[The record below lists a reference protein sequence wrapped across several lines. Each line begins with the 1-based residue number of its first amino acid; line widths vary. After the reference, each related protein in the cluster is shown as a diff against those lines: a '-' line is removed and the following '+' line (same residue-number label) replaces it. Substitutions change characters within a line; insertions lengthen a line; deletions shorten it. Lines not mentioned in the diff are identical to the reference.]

1 MLDFLPTI
9 QGKPFFYK
17 LAILILIVAGS
28 LLLTTIVGL
37 LIAIPIFGFGI
48 LENFIELSDMGNES
62 TIGFLKYFQVINQ
75 LGVFILPVIFYAYL
89 ENRKIGNYL
98 KIDKKP
104 GFSLLF
110 LSAMLIFVS
119 IPAIN
124 WMVAVN
130 EQMSLP
136 EFLQG
141 VESWMRS
148 SEDKAK
154 ELTDAFLEVDTMG
167 GLLINLFIIA
177 LLAALGEEL
186 LFRGIVLQ
194 LLWDGLKNSH
204 LAVFISSILFS
215 AMHLQFFGF
224 LPRTVLGI
232 LFGYIFIWT
241 GSLWIPIILHFLFNG
256 ITVVAAYLYTTGRTT
271 VNVETFGTTNNI
283 LIIVGSFILSIVLL
297 FVIHRQRSE
306 KTEHS

>member
-1 MLDFLPTI
+1 M
-9 QGKPFFYK
+9 
-17 LAILILIVAGS
+17 
-28 LLLTTIVGL
+28 
-37 LIAIPIFGFGI
+37 
-48 LENFIELSDMGNES
+48 ENFIELTDINNES

-104 GFSLLF
+104 GLSLLF
-110 LSAMLIFVS
+110 LSAILIFVS

-124 WMVAVN
+124 WMVVIN

-136 EFLQG
+136 DFMQG
-141 VESWMRS
+141 IETWMRS

-154 ELTDAFLEVDTMG
+154 ELTDVFLEVDTIR
-167 GLLINLFIIA
+167 GLLVNLFIIA
-177 LLAALGEEL
+177 FLAALGEEL
-186 LFRGIVLQ
+186 LFRGVVLQ
-194 LLWDGLKNSH
+194 LLLDGLKNSH
-204 LAVFISSILFS
+204 LAVIISSIFFS

-232 LFGYIFIWT
+232 LFGYVFIWT

-256 ITVVAAYLYTTGRTT
+256 ITVVAAYLYNTGQISID
-271 VNVETFGTTNNI
+271 VETFGTTDNN
-283 LIIVGSFILSIVLL
+283 LIIAGSFVLSIIILV
-297 FVIHRQRSE
+297 
-306 KTEHS
+306 

>member
-1 MLDFLPTI
+1 MLDFLPQL
-9 QGKPFFYK
+9 QGKPFYIK
-17 LAILILIVAGS
+17 VATLILIIAIS
-28 LLLTTIVGL
+28 LLLSTIVGI
-37 LIAIPIFGFGI
+37 LIAIPFFGI
-48 LENFIELSDMGNES
+48 GVLENFIELSDISNES

-104 GFSLLF
+104 GLSLLF
-110 LSAMLIFVS
+110 LSAILIFVS

-124 WMVAVN
+124 WMVVIN

-136 EFLQG
+136 DFMQG
-141 VESWMRS
+141 IETWMHS

-154 ELTDAFLEVDTMG
+154 ELTDAFLEVDTIG
-167 GLLINLFIIA
+167 GLLVNLFIIA
-177 LLAALGEEL
+177 FLAALGEEL
-186 LFRGIVLQ
+186 LFRGVLLQ
-194 LLWDGLKNSH
+194 LLLDGLKNSH
-204 LAVFISSILFS
+204 LAVIISSILFS

-232 LFGYIFIWT
+232 LFGYVFIWT

-256 ITVVAAYLYTTGRTT
+256 VTVVAAYLYNTGRISID
-271 VNVETFGTTNNI
+271 VETFGTTNNN
-283 LIIVGSFILSIVLL
+283 LIIIGSFVLSIVIL
-297 FVIHRQRSE
+297 FSIHWIKRTRA
-306 KTEHS
+306 EHT